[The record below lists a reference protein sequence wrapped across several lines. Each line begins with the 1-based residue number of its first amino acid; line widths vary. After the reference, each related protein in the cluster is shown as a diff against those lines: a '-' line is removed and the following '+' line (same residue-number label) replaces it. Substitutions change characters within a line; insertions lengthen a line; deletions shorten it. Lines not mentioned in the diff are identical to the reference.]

1 MQTNTTTRLRL
12 EGLAVRLTMI
22 AIAITLIAVGVTLLT
37 WPLAVPVTVGLWLG
51 AAGLVFLG
59 VFADLPDHG

>member
-1 MQTNTTTRLRL
+1 MQTNTTTRLRV

-37 WPLAVPVTVGLWLG
+37 SRLAVPVTVGLWLG
-51 AAGLVFLG
+51 AAGSVFLG
-59 VFADLPDHG
+59 VFGELPDHG